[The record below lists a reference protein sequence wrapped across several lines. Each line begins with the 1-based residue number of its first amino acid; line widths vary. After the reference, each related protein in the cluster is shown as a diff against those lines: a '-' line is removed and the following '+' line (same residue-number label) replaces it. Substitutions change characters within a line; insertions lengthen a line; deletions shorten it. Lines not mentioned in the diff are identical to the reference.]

1 MFENVGWG
9 GGAGIAVGLM
19 VAVSII
25 PTMIL
30 QWRGS
35 RWHYGWCTDVVVG
48 RVSFIPYSKP

>member
-25 PTMIL
+25 PTMVL

-35 RWHYGWCTDVVVG
+35 RLH
-48 RVSFIPYSKP
+48 